1 MGVAPMA
8 TDGRR
13 RLPRRHLAARM
24 MVSRATQSAVAFSA
38 KKAVDERRQP
48 KRRVPWPICS
58 VGAPSVDASGP
69 TDKAALISDG
79 DDGVK
84 SPATGSGGVEEPAV
98 AADRVHSVER
108 LRLR

>member
-1 MGVAPMA
+1 MGAAPMA

-13 RLPRRHLAARM
+13 RLQRRHLAASM
-24 MVSRATQSAVAFSA
+24 MVSRATQSAVAFLA
-38 KKAVDERRQP
+38 KKRSMGDATESGAGRWIRP
-48 KRRVPWPICS
+48 S
-58 VGAPSVDASGP
+58 APSSADASGR
-69 TDKAALISDG
+69 TDKAALISDA

-84 SPATGSGGVEEPAV
+84 SPATGSRGVKQPAV